1 MPDAEQPER
10 PRGARRVG
18 RRVGW
23 AVYSVILASF
33 AIVCSVQILI
43 ANFSPERGAAPAECR
58 AGVRG
63 LIGAVYRAR
72 EAAAQ
77 ETGGERP
84 ALEAFRTA
92 LEPEWDGR
100 AALDDV
106 CRADSEALK
115 ALKEIDLLRYAEE
128 AVVRYEVVDL
138 AKRRRRVRNLESRW
152 DAQPGG

>member
-10 PRGARRVG
+10 PTGARRVG
-18 RRVGW
+18 RRAGW
-23 AVYSVILASF
+23 GVYSIILATF
-33 AIVCSVQILI
+33 AVVCSVQILV
-43 ANFSPERGAAPAECR
+43 ANFAPEAGVVAGECR
-58 AGVRG
+58 AGVRQ

-72 EAAAQ
+72 GAAAQ

-84 ALEAFRTA
+84 ALEAFRAA

-100 AALDDV
+100 AGLGEV
-106 CRADSEALK
+106 CRGDAEALK

-152 DAQPGG
+152 DAQPD